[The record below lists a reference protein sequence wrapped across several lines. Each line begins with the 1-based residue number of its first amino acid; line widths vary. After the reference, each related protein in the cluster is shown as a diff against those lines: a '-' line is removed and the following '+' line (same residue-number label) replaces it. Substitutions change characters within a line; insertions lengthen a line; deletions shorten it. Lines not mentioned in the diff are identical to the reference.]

1 MSDRAESPE
10 ERNQLRAT
18 RSTVMARREFVEA
31 LAIMRATLESTTDA
45 ILVTDEKAKVI
56 DFNER
61 YIGMWRIPRET
72 LKSRT
77 LREVW
82 ELMSQ
87 NCADPQRFSA
97 RLEEIVATGQESA
110 DLLELMDGRVFD
122 RSSKLLTL
130 EGERPG
136 RVWSFRDVTERH
148 KFEITANRLAA
159 LVASSDDA
167 IIGED

>member
-1 MSDRAESPE
+1 MPDRADSPE

-18 RSTVMARREFVEA
+18 PGTVTASREFVEA
-31 LAIMRATLESTTDA
+31 LAITRATLESTTDA

-56 DFNER
+56 DLNER

-87 NCADPQRFSA
+87 NFADPQRFSA

-110 DLLELMDGRVFD
+110 DLLELTDGRVFD
-122 RSSKLLTL
+122 QSSKTLTF
-130 EGERPG
+130 EGEGVG

-148 KFEITANRLAA
+148 NSKSRLTA
-159 LVASSDDA
+159 
-167 IIGED
+167 